1 MREPLLPLAALV
13 AGLVLGA
20 MLAWWAAQR
29 VAAAER
35 TGQAAASQ
43 AQLAAL
49 SSAQQTMRATF
60 ETAAADALRHS
71 QETFLL
77 STRAELTALQAD
89 GAAHAE
95 QREQTI
101 AALLQPVRELL
112 ASYDARLTQLD
123 RDRTEALGAV
133 AERLLQVHSVSDRLG
148 RETHD
153 LVQALRAPSSRGRWG
168 ELQLQRVVELAG
180 MLEYCDFE
188 TQLTMPVTD
197 GVQRPDMVVRL
208 PGGSSIVVDAKA
220 PLEGFLAAMDAPD
233 DATRLA
239 ALDRHAK
246 QLRMHIA
253 ALSDRNYWRQFDHA
267 PEFVVLFLP
276 GEAFH
281 AAALERDPALLE
293 AGVAQ
298 RVLIASPTTLIALLR
313 AAAYGWRQ
321 ERVAESAA
329 QVSALGRELSE
340 RLAVFTSHLSD
351 VGSSLDQAVTRYNR
365 AIGSFDA
372 RVLVAARRFTD
383 LGAGPADAAALD
395 TPAVIERQPR
405 APSLSRTLTPC
416 DQGDGDL
423 DRNDDS
429 SPNRSRSPS
438 P

>member
-1 MREPLLPLAALV
+1 MTESIVPLLIFV
-13 AGLVLGA
+13 AGITIGGA
-20 MLAWWAAQR
+20 LAWIAATR

-35 TGQAAASQ
+35 TGAAAAAS
-43 AQLAAL
+43 AQIAAL
-49 SSAQQTMRATF
+49 GTAQQTMRATF
-60 ETAAADALRHS
+60 ETIAADALRHS
-71 QETFLL
+71 QEAFLT

-101 AALLQPVRELL
+101 ATLLQPVRELL
-112 ASYDARLTQLD
+112 TSYDTRLTQLD
-123 RDRTEALGAV
+123 RDRTEAMGQV

-148 RETHD
+148 RETRD
-153 LVQALRAPSSRGRWG
+153 LVQALRAPSARGRWG

-188 TQLTMPVTD
+188 TQVTMQTET

-220 PLEGFLAAMDAPD
+220 PLEGYLAAMDAPD
-233 DATRLA
+233 DVLRLA

-253 ALSDRNYWRQFDHA
+253 ALSDRSYWRQFEHA

-329 QVSALGRELSE
+329 QVSALGRDLSE
-340 RLAVFTSHLSD
+340 RIAVFTSHLAD
-351 VGSSLDQAVTRYNR
+351 VGASLDQAVNRYNK
-365 AIGSFDA
+365 AVGSFDS
-372 RVLVAARRFTD
+372 RVLVAARRFTE
-383 LGAGPADAAALD
+383 LGAGPANPAALD
-395 TPAVIERQPR
+395 APTPIERQAR
-405 APSLSRTLTPC
+405 TPSVPDPVQLV
-416 DQGDGDL
+416 
-423 DRNDDS
+423 
-429 SPNRSRSPS
+429 
-438 P
+438 

>member
-1 MREPLLPLAALV
+1 MTDSIWPLLIFVAGIALGALV
-13 AGLVLGA
+13 S
-20 MLAWWAAQR
+20 WWAAMR

-35 TGQAAASQ
+35 AGSNATAR
-43 AQLAAL
+43 AQIAAL
-49 SSAQQTMRATF
+49 ADAQHTMRATF
-60 ETAAADALRHS
+60 ETIAADALRHS
-71 QETFLL
+71 QDAFLTA
-77 STRAELTALQAD
+77 TRAELTALQAD

-101 AALLQPVRELL
+101 ATLLQPVRELL
-112 ASYDARLTQLD
+112 ASYDTRLTQLD
-123 RDRTEALGAV
+123 RDRTEALGQV

-148 RETHD
+148 RQTHD

-168 ELQLQRVVELAG
+168 ELQLQRVVEMAG

-188 TQLTMPVTD
+188 TQLTITTTE

-208 PGGSSIVVDAKA
+208 PGGASIVVDAKA
-220 PLEGFLAAMDAPD
+220 PLEGFLAAMDATDEPL
-233 DATRLA
+233 RLA

-246 QLRMHIA
+246 QLRAHINV
-253 ALSDRNYWRQFDHA
+253 LSDRNYWRQFAQA

-281 AAALERDPALLE
+281 AAALERDPSLLE

-340 RLAVFTSHLSD
+340 RLAVFTSHLAD
-351 VGSSLDQAVTRYNR
+351 VGASLDQAVTRYNR
-365 AIGSFDA
+365 AVGSFDA
-372 RVLVAARRFTD
+372 RVLVAARKFTE
-383 LGAGPADAAALD
+383 LGAGPANADALD
-395 TPAVIERQPR
+395 APAQLERQAR
-405 APSLSRTLTPC
+405 APAPPALSP
-416 DQGDGDL
+416 
-423 DRNDDS
+423 DS
-429 SPNRSRSPS
+429 
-438 P
+438 

>member
-1 MREPLLPLAALV
+1 MTESLSTLLIFV
-13 AGLVLGA
+13 AGIAIGA
-20 MLAWWAAQR
+20 ALAWWAARR
-29 VAAAER
+29 VAGAER
-35 TGQAAASQ
+35 AGATAAAS
-43 AQLAAL
+43 AQIAAL
-49 SSAQQTMRATF
+49 TDAQQTMRATF
-60 ETAAADALRHS
+60 ETIAADALRHS
-71 QETFLL
+71 QEAFLTA
-77 STRAELTALQAD
+77 TRNELTTLQAD

-101 AALLQPVRELL
+101 ATLLQPVRELL
-112 ASYDARLTQLD
+112 ASYDTRLTQLD
-123 RDRTEALGAV
+123 RDRTEALGQV

-148 RETHD
+148 RETRD

-168 ELQLQRVVELAG
+168 ELQLQRVVEISG
-180 MLEYCDFE
+180 MLAYCDFE
-188 TQLTMPVTD
+188 TQLTMSTDD

-220 PLEGFLAAMDAPD
+220 PLEGYLAAMDATDEP
-233 DATRLA
+233 TRLA

-246 QLRMHIA
+246 QLRAHIS
-253 ALSDRNYWRQFDHA
+253 ALSERNYWRQFVHA

-281 AAALERDPALLE
+281 AAALERDPSLLE

-340 RLAVFTSHLSD
+340 RLAVFTSHLAD

-365 AIGSFDA
+365 AVGSFDT
-372 RVLVAARRFTD
+372 RVLVAARRFTE
-383 LGAGPADAAALD
+383 LGAGAANADALD
-395 TPAVIERQPR
+395 APAPIERQARVP
-405 APSLSRTLTPC
+405 AHPAHEPI
-416 DQGDGDL
+416 
-423 DRNDDS
+423 
-429 SPNRSRSPS
+429 
-438 P
+438 

>member
-1 MREPLLPLAALV
+1 MTDSIVLLLIFV
-13 AGLVLGA
+13 AGIAIGGV
-20 MLAWWAAQR
+20 LAWIAATR
-29 VAAAER
+29 VAVAER
-35 TGQAAASQ
+35 AGAAAAAS
-43 AQLAAL
+43 AQIAAL
-49 SSAQQTMRATF
+49 GEAQQTMRATF
-60 ETAAADALRHS
+60 ETIAADALRHS
-71 QETFLL
+71 QAAFLT

-101 AALLQPVRELL
+101 ATLLQPVRELL
-112 ASYDARLTQLD
+112 TSYDTRLTQLD
-123 RDRTEALGAV
+123 RDRTEAMGQV

-148 RETHD
+148 RETRD
-153 LVQALRAPSSRGRWG
+153 LVQALRAPSARGRWG

-180 MLEYCDFE
+180 MLEHCDFT
-188 TQLTMPVTD
+188 TQVTMTTD
-197 GVQRPDMVVRL
+197 TGVQRPDMVVRL

-220 PLEGFLAAMDAPD
+220 PLEGYLAAMDAPD

-246 QLRMHIA
+246 QLRMHIS
-253 ALSDRNYWRQFDHA
+253 ALSDRNYWRQFEHA

-281 AAALERDPALLE
+281 AAALERDPSLLE

-340 RLAVFTSHLSD
+340 RIAVFTSHLAD
-351 VGSSLDQAVTRYNR
+351 VGTSLDQAVNRYNK
-365 AIGSFDA
+365 AVGSFDS
-372 RVLVAARRFTD
+372 RVLVAARRFTE
-383 LGAGPADAAALD
+383 LGAGPASASALD
-395 TPAVIERQPR
+395 APALVDKQPR
-405 APSLSRTLTPC
+405 TPVLAPEGL
-416 DQGDGDL
+416 
-423 DRNDDS
+423 
-429 SPNRSRSPS
+429 
-438 P
+438 

>member
-1 MREPLLPLAALV
+1 MTESIVPLLIFV
-13 AGLVLGA
+13 AGIAIGGI
-20 MLAWWAAQR
+20 LAWIAATR

-35 TGQAAASQ
+35 AGAAAAAS
-43 AQLAAL
+43 AQIAAL
-49 SSAQQTMRATF
+49 SDAQQTMRATF
-60 ETAAADALRHS
+60 ETIAADALRHS
-71 QETFLL
+71 QEAFLT

-101 AALLQPVRELL
+101 ATLLQPVRELL
-112 ASYDARLTQLD
+112 TSYDTRLTQLD
-123 RDRTEALGAV
+123 RDRTDALGQV

-148 RETHD
+148 RETRD
-153 LVQALRAPSSRGRWG
+153 LVQALRAPSARGRWG

-180 MLEYCDFE
+180 MLEYCDFL
-188 TQLTMPVTD
+188 TQVTMPTAT

-220 PLEGFLAAMDAPD
+220 PLEGYLAAMDAPD

-246 QLRMHIA
+246 QLRGHIT
-253 ALSDRNYWRQFDHA
+253 ALSDRNYWRQFEHA

-340 RLAVFTSHLSD
+340 RIAVFTSHLAD
-351 VGSSLDQAVTRYNR
+351 VGASLDQAVNRYNK
-365 AIGSFDA
+365 AVGSFDS
-372 RVLVAARRFTD
+372 RVLVAARRFTE
-383 LGAGPADAAALD
+383 LGAGPANASALD
-395 TPAVIERQPR
+395 SPAQIEKQPR
-405 APSLSRTLTPC
+405 TPV
-416 DQGDGDL
+416 L
-423 DRNDDS
+423 AS
-429 SPNRSRSPS
+429 E
-438 P
+438 

>member
-1 MREPLLPLAALV
+1 MTDGIVLLLTFVVGVAIGGVLAWLAAMRV
-13 AGLVLGA
+13 SAAEKAGST
-20 MLAWWAAQR
+20 
-29 VAAAER
+29 AAAE
-35 TGQAAASQ
+35 

-49 SSAQQTMRATF
+49 TAAQQHMRATF
-60 ETAAADALRHS
+60 ETIAADALRHS
-71 QETFLL
+71 QQAFLT

-101 AALLQPVRELL
+101 ATLLQPVRELL
-112 ASYDARLTQLD
+112 SSYDARLSQLD
-123 RDRTEALGAV
+123 RDRTEALGQV

-148 RETHD
+148 RETRD
-153 LVQALRAPSSRGRWG
+153 LVQALRSSSSRGRWG

-188 TQLTMPVTD
+188 TQVTMATD
-197 GVQRPDMVVRL
+197 SGVQRPDMVVRL

-220 PLEGFLAAMDAPD
+220 PLEGYLAAMDAPD
-233 DATRLA
+233 DPTRLA

-246 QLRMHIA
+246 QLRGHIN
-253 ALSDRNYWRQFDHA
+253 ALSDRAYWRQFANA

-340 RLAVFTSHLSD
+340 RLGTFTTHLAD
-351 VGSSLDQAVTRYNR
+351 VGSSLDQAVSRYNK
-365 AIGSFDA
+365 AVGSFDA
-372 RVLVAARRFTD
+372 RVLVAARKFTE
-383 LGAGPADAAALD
+383 LGAGPAAVTSLDAPPPVEKQARIPAAA
-395 TPAVIERQPR
+395 
-405 APSLSRTLTPC
+405 
-416 DQGDGDL
+416 
-423 DRNDDS
+423 DS
-429 SPNRSRSPS
+429 VR
-438 P
+438 

>member
-1 MREPLLPLAALV
+1 MTDSITPLLTFLAGAAIGAL
-13 AGLVLGA
+13 
-20 MLAWWAAQR
+20 LAWWAATR

-35 TGQAAASQ
+35 AGIAATSA
-43 AQLAAL
+43 AHIAAL
-49 SSAQQTMRATF
+49 TDAQQTMRASF
-60 ETAAADALRHS
+60 ETIAADALRHS
-71 QETFLL
+71 QEAFLT

-101 AALLQPVRELL
+101 ATLLQPVRELL
-112 ASYDARLTQLD
+112 SSYDTRLTQLD
-123 RDRTEALGAV
+123 RDRTEALGQV

-148 RETHD
+148 RETRD

-188 TQLTMPVTD
+188 TQLTMQTSD

-220 PLEGFLAAMDAPD
+220 PLEGFLAAMDATDEPM
-233 DATRLA
+233 RLS

-246 QLRMHIA
+246 QLRAHINV
-253 ALSDRNYWRQFDHA
+253 LSDRNYWRQFSHA

-281 AAALERDPALLE
+281 AAALERDPSLLE

-365 AIGSFDA
+365 AVGSFDS
-372 RVLVAARRFTD
+372 RVLVAARRFTE
-383 LGAGPADAAALD
+383 LGAGAANADALD
-395 TPAVIERQPR
+395 APATIERQPR
-405 APSLSRTLTPC
+405 TPTLPSA
-416 DQGDGDL
+416 
-423 DRNDDS
+423 
-429 SPNRSRSPS
+429 
-438 P
+438 

>member
-1 MREPLLPLAALV
+1 MTDSIWMLV
-13 AGLVLGA
+13 IFVVGAGLGGA
-20 MLAWWAAQR
+20 LAWWAAMR
-29 VAAAER
+29 VAGAER
-35 TGQAAASQ
+35 AGTVGTAQ
-43 AQLAAL
+43 AQIDAL
-49 SSAQQTMRATF
+49 TGAQQTMRATF
-60 ETAAADALRHS
+60 ETLAADALRHS
-71 QETFLL
+71 QDAFLTA
-77 STRAELTALQAD
+77 TRAELTSLQAD

-101 AALLQPVRELL
+101 ATLLQPVRELL
-112 ASYDARLTQLD
+112 TSYDTRLTQLD
-123 RDRTEALGAV
+123 RDRTEALGQV

-148 RETHD
+148 RETRD

-168 ELQLQRVVELAG
+168 ELQLQRVVEMAG

-188 TQLTMPVTD
+188 TQLTMATTD

-220 PLEGFLAAMDAPD
+220 PLEGFLAAMDATD
-233 DATRLA
+233 DTMRLA

-246 QLRMHIA
+246 QLRAHIN
-253 ALSDRNYWRQFDHA
+253 ALSDRNYWRQFAHA

-281 AAALERDPALLE
+281 AAALERDPSLLE

-340 RLAVFTSHLSD
+340 RLAVFTAHLAD
-351 VGSSLDQAVTRYNR
+351 VGTSLDQAVGRYNR
-365 AIGSFDA
+365 AVGSFDA
-372 RVLVAARRFTD
+372 RVLVAARQFTD
-383 LGAGPADAAALD
+383 FGAGPASADALD
-395 TPAVIERQPR
+395 SPAQLERQSR
-405 APSLSRTLTPC
+405 APTAAPS
-416 DQGDGDL
+416 
-423 DRNDDS
+423 DS
-429 SPNRSRSPS
+429 
-438 P
+438 

>member
-1 MREPLLPLAALV
+1 MTDSIWPLLIFVAGIALGALV
-13 AGLVLGA
+13 S
-20 MLAWWAAQR
+20 WWAATR

-35 TGQAAASQ
+35 AGSNATAR
-43 AQLAAL
+43 AQIAAL
-49 SSAQQTMRATF
+49 TDAQHTMRATF
-60 ETAAADALRHS
+60 ETIAADALRHS
-71 QETFLL
+71 QDAFLTA
-77 STRAELTALQAD
+77 TRAELTALQAD

-101 AALLQPVRELL
+101 ATLLQPVRELL
-112 ASYDARLTQLD
+112 ASYDTRLTQLD
-123 RDRTEALGAV
+123 RDRTEALGQV

-148 RETHD
+148 RQTHD

-168 ELQLQRVVELAG
+168 ELQLQRVVEMAG

-188 TQLTMPVTD
+188 TQLTITTTE

-208 PGGSSIVVDAKA
+208 PGGASIVVDAKA
-220 PLEGFLAAMDAPD
+220 PLEGFLAAMDATDEPL
-233 DATRLA
+233 RLA

-246 QLRMHIA
+246 QLRAHINV
-253 ALSDRNYWRQFDHA
+253 LSDRNYWRQFAQA

-281 AAALERDPALLE
+281 AAALERDPSLLE

-340 RLAVFTSHLSD
+340 RLAVFTSHLAD
-351 VGSSLDQAVTRYNR
+351 VGASLDQAVTRYNR

-372 RVLVAARRFTD
+372 RVLVAARKFTE
-383 LGAGPADAAALD
+383 LGAGPANADALDAPAQLERQARAPAPAALS
-395 TPAVIERQPR
+395 P
-405 APSLSRTLTPC
+405 
-416 DQGDGDL
+416 
-423 DRNDDS
+423 DS
-429 SPNRSRSPS
+429 
-438 P
+438 

>member
-1 MREPLLPLAALV
+1 MTDSLTLLLTFIIGAAL
-13 AGLVLGA
+13 GA
-20 MLAWWAAQR
+20 LLAWWAALR

-35 TGQAAASQ
+35 AGLAATTA

-49 SSAQQTMRATF
+49 GDAQQTMRATF
-60 ETAAADALRHS
+60 ETIAADALRHS
-71 QETFLL
+71 QEAFLT

-101 AALLQPVRELL
+101 ATLLQPVRELL
-112 ASYDARLTQLD
+112 SSYDTRLTQLD
-123 RDRTEALGAV
+123 RDRTEALGQV

-148 RETHD
+148 RETRD

-188 TQLTMPVTD
+188 TQLTLQTAD

-220 PLEGFLAAMDAPD
+220 PLEGFLAAMDATDEPM
-233 DATRLA
+233 RLA

-246 QLRMHIA
+246 QLRAHIN
-253 ALSDRNYWRQFDHA
+253 ALSDRNYWRQFSHA

-281 AAALERDPALLE
+281 AAALERDPSLLE

-340 RLAVFTSHLSD
+340 RLAVFTSHLAD
-351 VGSSLDQAVTRYNR
+351 VGSSLDQAVARYNR
-365 AIGSFDA
+365 AVGSFDG
-372 RVLVAARRFTD
+372 RVLVTARRFTD
-383 LGAGPADAAALD
+383 LGAGAANADALD
-395 TPAVIERQPR
+395 APAEIERQPR
-405 APSLSRTLTPC
+405 TPSL
-416 DQGDGDL
+416 
-423 DRNDDS
+423 
-429 SPNRSRSPS
+429 PS
-438 P
+438 A

>member
-1 MREPLLPLAALV
+1 MTEAIGLLLMFVVGAAIGGVLAWLAAMRVSAAEKSGNTAAADAQV
-13 AGLVLGA
+13 AALT
-20 MLAWWAAQR
+20 AAQ
-29 VAAAER
+29 
-35 TGQAAASQ
+35 
-43 AQLAAL
+43 LH
-49 SSAQQTMRATF
+49 MRASF
-60 ETAAADALRHS
+60 ETIAADALRHS
-71 QETFLL
+71 QQAFLT

-101 AALLQPVRELL
+101 ATLLQPVRELL
-112 ASYDARLTQLD
+112 SSYDARLSQLD
-123 RDRTEALGAV
+123 RDRTEALGQV

-148 RETHD
+148 RETRD
-153 LVQALRAPSSRGRWG
+153 LVQALRSSSSSRGRWG

-188 TQLTMPVTD
+188 TQVTMATD
-197 GVQRPDMVVRL
+197 TGVQRPDMVVRL

-220 PLEGFLAAMDAPD
+220 PLEGYLAAMDAPD

-246 QLRMHIA
+246 QLRAHIN
-253 ALSDRNYWRQFDHA
+253 ALSDRAYWRQFANA

-340 RLAVFTSHLSD
+340 RLGTFTSHLAD
-351 VGSSLDQAVTRYNR
+351 VGSSLDQAVSRYNK
-365 AIGSFDA
+365 AVGSFDA
-372 RVLVAARRFTD
+372 RVLVAARKFTE
-383 LGAGPADAAALD
+383 LGAGPAVLTALD
-395 TPAVIERQPR
+395 
-405 APSLSRTLTPC
+405 APSPVEKQVRVPAIA
-416 DQGDGDL
+416 
-423 DRNDDS
+423 DS
-429 SPNRSRSPS
+429 VR
-438 P
+438 